1 MLLLLCVKYERKFN
15 NNKSMTNII
24 KRRPLKKKKKV
35 CMKHILRIKFSFN
48 INNIYVLF

>member
-24 KRRPLKKKKKV
+24 KRRPLKKKKSVYETYFKNKV
-35 CMKHILRIKFSFN
+35 
-48 INNIYVLF
+48 